1 MKYIC
6 ATRPKQTGLKTQ
18 SGNMLMMSVFT
29 IVVLGFLG
37 LAMARLLA
45 TSSSSLLYEVY
56 GLRALNAARSGLD
69 EKVLHVF
76 ATQESD
82 PVACTTALPT
92 KTFVVD
98 GLRNCSVTAI
108 CTVTTVDSTNY
119 YRFES
124 TGTCELEAEGIVVSR
139 TLAIDGRDVQS

>member
-6 ATRPKQTGLKTQ
+6 AIHPNSASLKKQRG
-18 SGNMLMMSVFT
+18 SMMMMSIFA
-29 IVVLGFLG
+29 IVVLGVLG
-37 LAMARLLA
+37 LSMSRLLA
-45 TSSSSLLYEVY
+45 TSASTIIYEVY

-76 ATQESD
+76 ATQTSD

-92 KTFVVD
+92 TTFTIV
-98 GLRNCSVTAI
+98 GLENCSATTV

-124 TGTCELEAEGIVVSR
+124 TGTCTLEEEGIVVSR